1 MSVFRLSI
9 AQEQRCRLKHRPRVV
24 IYMEILA
31 ELRERPSGPTRISR
45 VVNLSYDTCLDIL
58 RELEGKRLAVKA
70 TQDGHDLY
78 STTPDG
84 YRVVDDWNK
93 LWERLKP

>member
-1 MSVFRLSI
+1 
-9 AQEQRCRLKHRPRVV
+9 LKHRPRVV

-45 VVNLSYDTCLDIL
+45 VTNLSYDTCAEML
-58 RELEGKRLAVKA
+58 RELEGKGLTVRTV
-70 TQDGHDLY
+70 QEGHDVY

-84 YRVVDDWNK
+84 YRIVDDWNR